1 MNRLL
6 GKKLGMS
13 RTHFYCKLKAIIDL
27 HPTEFIQTFR
37 LKNAVLLLKNNY
49 GNISEVA
56 FSIGFNSL
64 TYFTRLFKKHYG
76 MTPSDYIQLCSE
88 NKFSTT
94 EFFIG
99 FAEFFEVNY
108 DQLYGD
114 VGVMDKEM
122 ILKELNEKYNLTSKI
137 KTKRLF

>member
-13 RTHFYCKLKAIIDL
+13 RTHFYRKLKAIIDQ

-37 LKNAVLLLKNNY
+37 LKKAVLLLKNNY

-64 TYFTRLFKKHYG
+64 TYFTRLFKKQYG
-76 MTPSDYIQLCSE
+76 MTPSDYIQHCSE
-88 NKFSTT
+88 NKFSTQ
-94 EFFIG
+94 FKHQ
-99 FAEFFEVNY
+99 NY
-108 DQLYGD
+108 
-114 VGVMDKEM
+114 
-122 ILKELNEKYNLTSKI
+122 EKGND
-137 KTKRLF
+137 